1 LAEEPFRLWLSVRE
15 SERSRILAPV
25 LLRLVLLQVAPS
37 RLVLLQLAAP
47 KVR

>member
-25 LLRLVLLQVAPS
+25 LLRLVLLQ
-37 RLVLLQLAAP
+37 LAAP